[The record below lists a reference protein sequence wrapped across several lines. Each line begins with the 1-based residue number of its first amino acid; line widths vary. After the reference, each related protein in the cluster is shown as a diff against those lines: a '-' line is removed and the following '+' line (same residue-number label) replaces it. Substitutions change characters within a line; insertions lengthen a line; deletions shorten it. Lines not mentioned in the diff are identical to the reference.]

1 MEQFSKQSIKQG
13 ISDRIKKGELNMK
26 PRIYFLLMDIFSYG
40 AVILAVFF
48 SVFFVSFILF
58 TLKISGFWFLLRFGL
73 LGFKIFIFSF
83 PWLIFLAGLL
93 SLLFIAFIVR
103 NFEFSWKNPLLYTVL
118 AILVLVLISGVATA
132 KTSLHQRLFEK
143 AGQNRLPLVGNLYR
157 RYGLIQPKNTHMGKV
172 LQKMEHTIQIESQ
185 DGQEI
190 IITIPENG
198 KLEYEK
204 DIEEDDLIMI
214 IGERKDKTI
223 KAVNIRRIE
232 DTQMIPLNFP
242 TKKVK

>member
-13 ISDRIKKGELNMK
+13 ISDRIKKRELKMK
-26 PRIYFLLMDIFSYG
+26 PRIYFLLGDVFLYG

-73 LGFKIFIFSF
+73 LGFEIFIFSF
-83 PWLIFLAGLL
+83 PWLIFLAELL
-93 SLLFIAFIVR
+93 SLLLIAVIVQ
-103 NFEFSWKNPLLYTVL
+103 NFEFSWKNPLLYTFL
-118 AILVLVLISGVATA
+118 AIFFLILISGVATA
-132 KTSLHQRLFEK
+132 KTSFHQILFEK
-143 AGQNRLPLVGNLYR
+143 AGQNRLPVVGNLYR

-198 KLEYEK
+198 KLEYGK

-214 IGERKDKTI
+214 IGERKDETI

-232 DTQMIPLNFP
+232 GTQIMPSHP
-242 TKKVK
+242 PPKKVK